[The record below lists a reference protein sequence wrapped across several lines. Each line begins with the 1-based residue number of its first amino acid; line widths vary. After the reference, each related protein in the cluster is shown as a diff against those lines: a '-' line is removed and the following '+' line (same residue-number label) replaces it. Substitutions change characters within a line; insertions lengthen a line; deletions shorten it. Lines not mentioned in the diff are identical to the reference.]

1 MDTEYLKKVG
11 IFVLCTLLCVG
22 LVFYFG
28 YHIWHSFTKEIETEA
43 ATRQTYQETIKTEG
57 YIFRTESPIEGSAS
71 AQSVVPTVSEGEHI
85 RKGGAVAKM
94 YSDFSP
100 DTVAKIA
107 QIEKQIELL
116 SRYSDTENV
125 SLKDTQGIDAEIGS
139 ILSDIRGLCDTGSAG
154 DAVELR
160 QSLVSAVGERTVLT
174 GGYSDPGNEIKELE
188 AEKSTLIQSLGSMLG
203 TVHTP
208 VSGYYYSETD
218 GYEEVFSAELLSDI
232 GISELRELLKSEP
245 AKKSGGGK
253 TVTESRWYLV
263 CMIDESEKNTY
274 KQGSECTVKF
284 KNTELVL
291 EMDVDTVLY
300 DKEGTALILST
311 NVMPEDFDYLRTQDV
326 EIVKKEYSGLR
337 VPASAVRMVN
347 GETGVYILDVSTVSF
362 RKVEIL
368 YTADNS
374 YIVKLPETP
383 SVGGEEGTDDENEK
397 PKETPSLRLHD
408 IIIVEG
414 KGLYEGRIIGD

>member
-11 IFVLCTLLCVG
+11 IYVLCAVLCVG

-28 YHIWHSFTKEIETEA
+28 YHIWHSFTKEIETVA
-43 ATRQTYQETIKTEG
+43 ATQISYEEAIETEG
-57 YIFRTESPIEGSAS
+57 YIFRTESPIAGAAS
-71 AQSVVPTVSEGEHI
+71 AKSVVPTVSEGEHI

-116 SRYSDTENV
+116 SKYSDTESI
-125 SLKDTQGIDAEIGS
+125 SLKDTQGIDSEIRAV
-139 ILSDIRGLCDTGSAG
+139 LSDIRGLSDRGDAK

-160 QSLVSAVGERTVLT
+160 QALVSAVGERAVLT
-174 GGYSDPGNEIKELE
+174 GGYADTKSEIDALTK
-188 AEKSTLIQSLGSMLG
+188 KKNSLIGELGSMLG

-208 VSGYYYSETD
+208 VSGFYYSEAD
-218 GYEEVFSAELLSDI
+218 GYEEVFSADLLEDI
-232 GISELRELLKSEP
+232 GISDLRELLKSEP
-245 AKKSGGGK
+245 GEKSSAGK
-253 TVTESRWYLV
+253 TVTKSRWYLV

-274 KQGSECTVKF
+274 KAGKKCTVKF
-284 KNTELVL
+284 KNTEISL
-291 EMDVDTVLY
+291 EMDVDSVLY
-300 DKEGTALILST
+300 DKEGAALVLST
-311 NVMPEDFDYLRTQDV
+311 NVMPEEFVFQRIQDV
-326 EIVKKEYSGLR
+326 EIVKREYTGLN
-337 VPASAVRMVN
+337 VPAKAVRMIN

-368 YTADNS
+368 YMTDNS
-374 YIVKLPETP
+374 YIVKLPDGTQ
-383 SVGGEEGTDDENEK
+383 SDEEDEESK
-397 PKETPSLRLHD
+397 KTRDLRLHD
-408 IIIVEG
+408 SIIVEG